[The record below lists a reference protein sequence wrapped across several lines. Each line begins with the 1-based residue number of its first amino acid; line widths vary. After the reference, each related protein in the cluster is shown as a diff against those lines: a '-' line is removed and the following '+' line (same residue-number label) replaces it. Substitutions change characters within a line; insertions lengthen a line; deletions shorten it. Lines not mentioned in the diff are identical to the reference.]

1 MSGLFSGIKIKDLTS
16 KNRIVM
22 PPMCMY
28 SADRDGRV
36 NDWHL
41 VHYATRA
48 IGGVGLIIVEA
59 TAVEP
64 RGRISSK
71 DLGIWSDEQ
80 VAGLKQLVDLI
91 HVNGSQV
98 ILQLAHAGRKSKVE
112 EEPILAP
119 SAIVFSDEYKSPMAM
134 TQEQI
139 DEVVE
144 AFQQGARRA
153 LEAGFD
159 GIEIH
164 AAHGYLI
171 NQFLSPLTNQRT
183 DSYGGDL
190 EDRTKFLRQVL
201 AAVGEVWDKN
211 KPISLR
217 VSAEEYQV
225 EGNHPNDLVEII
237 NGVKEGGIDLIHVSS
252 GGVVSATIPLYPG
265 YQLTFAETIK
275 KNTGLPV
282 IAGGLITKSKMAEEI
297 IRNGRADFV
306 FIGRELLRNPYW
318 PLHASQKLGIDI
330 PWPEQY
336 ERSK

>member
-28 SADRDGRV
+28 SAGDDGQV
-36 NDWHL
+36 NDWHI
-41 VHYATRA
+41 VHYTSRA

-64 RGRISSK
+64 RGRISAK
-71 DLGIWSDEQ
+71 DLGIWSDDQ
-80 VAGLKQLVDLI
+80 VEGLRQLVDQI
-91 HVNGSQV
+91 HISGSQV
-98 ILQLAHAGRKSKVE
+98 ILQMAHAGRKCKVKE
-112 EEPILAP
+112 ESIIAP
-119 SAIVFSDEYKSPMAM
+119 SAMAFSDEYQKPEAM
-134 TQEQI
+134 TQHEI
-139 DEVVE
+139 NHVVE
-144 AFQQGARRA
+144 SFQSAAKRA

-171 NQFLSPLTNQRT
+171 NQFLSPLTNQRI
-183 DSYGGDL
+183 DSYGGNL
-190 EDRTKFLRQVL
+190 EKRTKFLQEVL
-201 AAVGEVWDKN
+201 AAVGEVWDQN

-217 VSAEEYQV
+217 VSAEEYQT
-225 EGNHPNDLVEII
+225 EGNHPDDLVEII
-237 NGVKEGGIDLIHVSS
+237 NLVKMGGIDLIHVSS
-252 GGVVSATIPLYPG
+252 GGVVNTSIPLYPG

-297 IRNGRADFV
+297 IRNRRADFV
-306 FIGRELLRNPYW
+306 FVGRELLRNPYW
-318 PLHASQKLGIDI
+318 SLHASQKLGIDI